1 MISMIDHDC
10 IVIVSSCWSMDMNGM
25 IYHNISI
32 YSSRRNMILDLEW
45 LAWIIDLQEFTIA
58 LF

>member
-1 MISMIDHDC
+1 
-10 IVIVSSCWSMDMNGM
+10 MDMNGM

-58 LF
+58 LL